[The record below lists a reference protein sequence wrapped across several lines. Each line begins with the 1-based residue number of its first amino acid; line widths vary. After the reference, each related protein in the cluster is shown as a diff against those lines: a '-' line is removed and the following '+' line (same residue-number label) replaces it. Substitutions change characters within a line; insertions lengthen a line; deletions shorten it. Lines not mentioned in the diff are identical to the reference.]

1 MKYNITIFSGLIA
14 ILFLVSSCKTTK
26 YVPENKLLLT
36 KNIIEING
44 NKNTETNL
52 TPYIIQK
59 PNSKAMGLPL
69 SLWFYNMGNENY
81 QKKWD
86 QKILKYADSSHFATK
101 VFSLKQS
108 IGWANFNKSFNEW
121 LFKNGEA
128 PIFLDTL
135 KANKTQKTL
144 KQYYLDQGYFNS
156 HINYHIDTLSEKK
169 AQVVYQIDKGSPYKI
184 DSIFTNIA
192 SPVIDSLYQQ
202 HKTKSLIKK
211 NRIFKREIFENE
223 AERLTQIF
231 RNSGVFHFSK
241 YSITFKDIDSTRA
254 DHRTNVIIDIADR
267 LIELEDT
274 LIAVSYEISKIKEV
288 NVYTD
293 YSYTKKNLPIKN
305 TIKYK
310 NIQFL
315 SYDDLNFKPEILYR
329 YILLK
334 PGNIYS
340 DKNNMLTRNYLN
352 GLSIFKS
359 LRIEYEEIA
368 NHELQANIY
377 LTPSKRYGLKL
388 EAEFIHSNQK
398 PFGLSGKA
406 TLNNKNTFHRN
417 EVFEIGLQGS
427 FLNSAEISDGKFINA
442 WEIGV
447 DASYKIPRFFLPFSK
462 NLTFLKNTSPTTIFT
477 LGTSLQK
484 NVGLDKQRFTFIAAY
499 DWTRNRKYQHTFELL
514 NAQFINNLNV
524 NSFFNIYKS
533 EFRKLENIRDAYFPD
548 YLELSENNATTFVQE
563 SLNDTN
569 FALTE
574 PEAYREVKNV
584 EKRYDIITENS
595 LIPAISYQF
604 TYNNQVNFNDYDFS
618 FFKAQITSSGVL
630 ASKLA
635 KEKNENNI
643 KQILNT
649 NIAQFIK
656 IDFDYRKHWLLKY
669 NNVLAFRA
677 NIGYALPYGNSS
689 SLPFSRSYFAGGP
702 NDIRAWKIYE
712 LGPGSENSGLEFNVG
727 NFKLMSNIEYRFDII
742 RGFKGALFA
751 DAGNIWDT
759 TNSEI
764 TSSEAKF
771 NNLNSLTKIGIGSGF
786 GIRYD
791 FSFLVLRGDLG
802 FKTYEPYLTTD
813 NKWFQNY
820 NLKNSVFNIGINYP
834 F

>member
-1 MKYNITIFSGLIA
+1 MACVKYNITIFSGFIA
-14 ILFLVSSCKTTK
+14 ILFLVSSCNTTK
-26 YVPENKLLLT
+26 YVPENKLLLK

-44 NKNTETNL
+44 KRNAETNL
-52 TPYIIQK
+52 NPYIIQR
-59 PNSKAMGLPL
+59 PNSKAA
-69 SLWFYNMGNENY
+69 LWFYNLGNENY
-81 QKKWD
+81 KEKWD
-86 QKILKYADSSHFATK
+86 QKILKYADSNHFATK

-108 IGWANFNKSFNEW
+108 IGWANFNKNFNEW
-121 LFKNGEA
+121 LFKNGDA
-128 PIFLDTL
+128 PILLDTL
-135 KANKTQKTL
+135 KTNKTQKTL
-144 KQYYLDQGYFNS
+144 RQYYLDQGFFNS
-156 HINYHIDTLSEKK
+156 RVNYQIDTLSEKK
-169 AQVVYQIDKGSPYKI
+169 AKVIYQIDKGSAYKI
-184 DSIFTNIA
+184 DSIFTKIA

-202 HKTKSLIKK
+202 HKAKSLIRR
-211 NRIFKREIFENE
+211 NRVFKRENFENE
-223 AERLTQIF
+223 AERLTQII
-231 RNSGVFHFSK
+231 RNSGVYHFSK

-274 LIAVSYEISKIKEV
+274 LITVPYEISTIKEV

-293 YSYTKKNLPIKN
+293 YSYTKKNLPYKDTINYHNIKF
-305 TIKYK
+305 I
-310 NIQFL
+310 
-315 SYDDLNFKPEILYR
+315 SYENMDFKPEILYK
-329 YILLK
+329 YIFIK
-334 PGNIYS
+334 PGNTYS
-340 DKNNMLTRNYLN
+340 DKNNSLTRNYLT

-368 NHELQANIY
+368 DHELQANIY

-388 EAEFIHSNQK
+388 EAELTHSNQK
-398 PFGLSGKA
+398 PFGVSGKA

-427 FLNSAEISDGKFINA
+427 FLNSAEINDGKFINA
-442 WEIGV
+442 LEIGV

-462 NLTFLKNTSPTTIFT
+462 NLEFLKSKSPTTIFT
-477 LGTSLQK
+477 LGTSFQK

-499 DWTRNRKYQHTFELL
+499 DWKASKKYQHTFELL

-533 EFRKLENIRDAYFPD
+533 EYRKLENIRDEYFPD
-548 YLELSENNATTFVQE
+548 YLELSENNATTFIQE
-563 SLNDTN
+563 SLNDTD
-569 FALTE
+569 FAQTE
-574 PEAYREVKNV
+574 PDAYQEVENI

-604 TYNNQVNFNDYDFS
+604 TFNDQVNFNDYDFS
-618 FFKAQITSSGVL
+618 FFKAQITSSGAL
-630 ASKLA
+630 AS
-635 KEKNENNI
+635 EIVSQKNENNT

-656 IDFDYRKHWLLKY
+656 LDFDYRRHWLLKY

-727 NFKLMSNIEYRFDII
+727 NFKIMSNLEYRFDII
-742 RGFKGALFA
+742 RGFKGALFV

-759 TNSEI
+759 TNSEL
-764 TSSEAKF
+764 TSSKAKF
-771 NNLNSLTKIGIGSGF
+771 NNLNSLTKIGVGSGF

-802 FKTYEPYLTTD
+802 FKTYEPYLTSD

>member
-1 MKYNITIFSGLIA
+1 MA
-14 ILFLVSSCKTTK
+14 ILFLVVSCKTTK
-26 YVPENKLLLT
+26 FVPENKLLLT

-44 NKNTETNL
+44 KKNAETNL
-52 TPYIIQK
+52 NPYIIQK
-59 PNSKAMGLPL
+59 PNSKAAGLPL

-81 QKKWD
+81 QEKWD
-86 QKILKYADSSHFATK
+86 RKILKYADSSHLATK

-108 IGWANFNKSFNEW
+108 IGWANFNKDFNEW

-128 PIFLDTL
+128 PILLDTL

-144 KQYYLDQGYFNS
+144 SQYYLDQGFFNS
-156 HINYHIDTLSEKK
+156 RINYKIDTLSEKK
-169 AQVVYQIDKGSPYKI
+169 AQVVYQIDKGSAYKI

-192 SPVIDSLYQQ
+192 SPVIDSLYKR
-202 HKTKSLIKK
+202 HKSKSLIKE
-211 NRIFKREIFENE
+211 NRVFKRENFENE

-231 RNSGVFHFSK
+231 RNSGVYHFSK

-254 DHRTNVIIDIADR
+254 DHRTNVLIDIADR

-274 LIAVSYEISKIKEV
+274 LLAVPYEISKIKEV

-293 YSYTKKNLPIKN
+293 YSYSRKNIPITN
-305 TIKYK
+305 TLTY
-310 NIQFL
+310 NDIQFL
-315 SYDDLNFKPEILYR
+315 SYDDLDFKPEILYR
-329 YILLK
+329 YIFLK

-340 DKNNMLTRNYLN
+340 DKNNLLTRNYLN

-368 NHELQANIY
+368 DHELRANIY

-398 PFGLSGKA
+398 PFGVSGKA

-462 NLTFLKNTSPTTIFT
+462 NFEFLKSKSPTTIFT

-484 NVGLDKQRFTFIAAY
+484 NVGLDKQRFTFISAY
-499 DWTRNRKYQHTFELL
+499 DWSERKKYQHTFELL

-524 NSFFNIYKS
+524 NSFFNIYRS
-533 EFRKLENIRDAYFPD
+533 EYSKLENIRDEYFPD
-548 YLELSENNATTFVQE
+548 YLDLSENSATSFIQE
-563 SLNDTN
+563 SLNDTD
-569 FALTE
+569 FALAE
-574 PEAYREVKNV
+574 PEAYQEVKNI

-595 LIPAISYQF
+595 FIPAISYQF
-604 TYNNQVNFNDYDFS
+604 TFNDQVNFNDYDFS
-618 FFKAQITSSGVL
+618 FFRAQITSSGVL
-630 ASKLA
+630 ASQLA
-635 KEKNENNI
+635 TEKNENNT

-656 IDFDYRKHWLLKY
+656 LDFDYRRHWLLKY
-669 NNVLAFRA
+669 DNVLAFRV

-702 NDIRAWKIYE
+702 NDIRAWRIYD
-712 LGPGSENSGLEFNVG
+712 LGPGSEESISEFNTG
-727 NFKLMSNIEYRFDII
+727 NFKFLSNLEYRFNII
-742 RGFKGALFA
+742 RGFKGALFI

-759 TNSEI
+759 TNSDL
-764 TSSEAKF
+764 TSEQAKF
-771 NNLNSLTKIGIGSGF
+771 KNFDSIKEIGIGSGF

-802 FKTYEPYLTTD
+802 FKTYEPYLKNN
-813 NKWFQNY
+813 NKWFKNY
-820 NLKNSVFNIGINYP
+820 NFKNSVFNIGINYP